1 MATVDVAEAA
11 GGDVV
16 VGEEEGGEG
25 AVGRVLRKKLID
37 DAKNIFEAIVRDGAL
52 AAEIGLQIGHEQRRG
67 DAFAGNVSNDEAEA
81 VGAEVEKVVII
92 AADGARGITVTGI
105 VERVDRRTDLREKT
119 ALNFVGDFQFLGS
132 AAFEFDFGSGGAA
145 FGF

>member
-1 MATVDVAEAA
+1 
-11 GGDVV
+11 
-16 VGEEEGGEG
+16 
-25 AVGRVLRKKLID
+25 
-37 DAKNIFEAIVRDGAL
+37 
-52 AAEIGLQIGHEQRRG
+52 LQIGHEQRRG